1 MKKIFASLRKLFQD
15 SPRRAAATTLYAA
28 IVDQS
33 REAAFFGALGV
44 PDTLDGRF
52 DMIVMHTFLVISRLN
67 QEGQDGKDLAQAVF
81 DLMIEDMD
89 RGLRLLGS
97 ADVRLGKRIK
107 AMAQAYYG
115 RARAYEEALADVGG
129 ALAEAVHRNLF
140 RGAEGHEERAKLV
153 ASYLRREAEDLGR
166 LEAGGLLAGRI
177 GFGAPPPALEEDAAS
192 DKD

>member
-1 MKKIFASLRKLFQD
+1 
-15 SPRRAAATTLYAA
+15 
-28 IVDQS
+28 
-33 REAAFFGALGV
+33 
-44 PDTLDGRF
+44 
-52 DMIVMHTFLVISRLN
+52 MIVMHTFLVISRLN

-107 AMAQAYYG
+107 AMARAYYG

-140 RGAEGHEERAKLV
+140 RGAEGHEEGAKLV
-153 ASYLRREAEDLGR
+153 ASYLRRETEDLGR

-177 GFGAPPPALEEDAAS
+177 GFGPPPPALEEDVAS